1 MSAFRDLDDILV
13 DKPIRLPV
21 KGKTYE
27 FPGSIPGRTALM
39 LQRLAAAADKAHRK
53 DNTDASALA
62 QEVFSDSEELDLQA
76 EVMGDGQTAMAADG
90 LTSAHINHVFRTLLV
105 WHMSGEEAA
114 AKAWESLGEA
124 PAPNRA
130 ARRATASTT
139 RSRASTSGT
148 TTPPR
153 KRAAASPGR
162 KSSGTGR

>member
-1 MSAFRDLDDILV
+1 MSTFRDLDEILV

-39 LQRLAAAADKAHRK
+39 LQRLTSAADKAVREGGA
-53 DNTDASALA
+53 DAAELA
-62 QEVFSDSEELDLQA
+62 QEVFSDSEEVDLRSQ
-76 EVMGDGQTAMAADG
+76 VMGTGEAAMAADG
-90 LTSAHINHVFRTLLV
+90 LTSAHTNHVFRTLLV

-124 PAPNRA
+124 QAPNRA

-162 KSSGTGR
+162 KSSSTGA